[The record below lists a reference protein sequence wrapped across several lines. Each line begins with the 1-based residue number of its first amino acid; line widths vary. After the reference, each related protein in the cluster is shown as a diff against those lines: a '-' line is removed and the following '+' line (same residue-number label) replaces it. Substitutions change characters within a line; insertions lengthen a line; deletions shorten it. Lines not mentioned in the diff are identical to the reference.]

1 MNSAEAR
8 GQIPQIIH
16 QTWKTHSLPAAL
28 RPLRES
34 FRQHHPGWEHRLW
47 SDADNREL
55 VARHYRWF
63 LPIYDGYSEPI
74 MRVDAARYL
83 MMHRCGGVYADLD
96 VLCLRPLQ
104 PLFGDHSLLLGEE
117 PQAQLRLPK
126 ALERQ
131 FERIIANAVL
141 ISVPGHA
148 FWEHVI
154 HSLVASHRE
163 HDVLDATGPFMLTRA
178 WQSFTEREKDGEG
191 PAASDMKILPA
202 NQIYPLG
209 AEQTS
214 EIERDLAAGGAEIT
228 DDDRLAD
235 AYTVHLWRGTW
246 WRPGHNWRRPLG
258 RLRRWLIRLLSRISS
273 SFPPLFLSLAARAKA
288 LIYRFLR
295 PRGKLVRMLPAAEPP
310 EAAAPPARYPPLSRH
325 PLLLV
330 LTPVKQ
336 AAVFLPTFLANLRT
350 LDWPRNRLSLGFLE
364 SDSDDD
370 TYRLLA
376 TRLPQLRREYRSVF
390 LGKRDFGY
398 RVPVPRWHA
407 SQQYVRRSIMA
418 RSRNE
423 LLIRAL
429 TDEQWVLW
437 LDSDVEYWPPNIV
450 DLLLEP
456 GLDLVVPHCV
466 RSDTGKT
473 FDLNSFALDRNIY
486 PDGIEDEKWL
496 CDGILQPPVG
506 EGRLYLGDIDSD
518 KPVPL
523 DGVGGTMLLLK
534 ADLHRHGL
542 VFPPWSYRGYIETE
556 GLAQMARD
564 LGVVSWGLPWLE
576 IIHP

>member
-1 MNSAEAR
+1 MK
-8 GQIPQIIH
+8 IPQTIH

-34 FRQHHPGWEHRLW
+34 FRKHHPGWEHRLW

-55 VARHYRWF
+55 VARHYPWF

-74 MRVDAARYL
+74 MRVDAARYF
-83 MMHRCGGVYADLD
+83 MMHRYGGVYADLD
-96 VLCLRPLQ
+96 VLCLRSLE
-104 PLFGDHSLLLGEE
+104 PLFGDHPLLLGEE
-117 PQAQLRLPK
+117 PQTQLLLPK
-126 ALERQ
+126 ALERN
-131 FERIIANAVL
+131 FRRIIANAVL
-141 ISVPGHA
+141 MSVPGHA

-154 HSLVASHRE
+154 HSLVANHRE

-178 WQSFTEREKDGEG
+178 WQSFIERQEDEEG
-191 PAASDMKILPA
+191 AAADDIKILPA
-202 NQIYPLG
+202 SQLYPLG

-214 EIERDLAAGGAEIT
+214 EIERNLVAESGEVV
-228 DDDRLAD
+228 DDDRLAE
-235 AYTVHLWRGTW
+235 AYTLHLWRGTW
-246 WRPGHNWRRPLG
+246 WRQGHNWHRPLG
-258 RLRRWLIRLLSRISS
+258 RLRRWLIRLLARTAS
-273 SFPPLFLSLAARAKA
+273 SFPPLSLSLAARAKV
-288 LIYRFLR
+288 LIHRFMR
-295 PRGKLVRMLPAAEPP
+295 PRGELVKMLPAAEPP
-310 EAAAPPARYPPLSRH
+310 EAAPPPARQPLPDRH

-336 AAVFLPTFLANLRT
+336 AADFLPTFLANLRT
-350 LDWPRNRLSLGFLE
+350 LDWPRDRLSLGFLE
-364 SDSDDD
+364 GDSDDD

-407 SQQYVRRSIMA
+407 SQQYVRRSILA
-418 RSRNE
+418 RCRNE
-423 LLIRAL
+423 LLMRAL
-429 TDEQWVLW
+429 TDEHWVLW
-437 LDSDVEYWPPNIV
+437 IDADVEYWPPNIV

-466 RSDTGKT
+466 RSDNGKT
-473 FDLNSFALDRNIY
+473 FDLNSFALDRKVY

-534 ADLHRHGL
+534 ADLHRQGL
-542 VFPPWSYRGYIETE
+542 IFPPWSYRGYIETE

-564 LGVVSWGLPWLE
+564 LGVVSWGLPRLQ
-576 IIHP
+576 IVHS